1 MKALDREIEDLQ
13 YEFEIERADYL
24 ETIRRQERQLKLHI
38 QILDN
43 VLPVLSSECNYRF
56 VF

>member
-24 ETIRRQERQLKLHI
+24 ETIRRQERQLKLHK